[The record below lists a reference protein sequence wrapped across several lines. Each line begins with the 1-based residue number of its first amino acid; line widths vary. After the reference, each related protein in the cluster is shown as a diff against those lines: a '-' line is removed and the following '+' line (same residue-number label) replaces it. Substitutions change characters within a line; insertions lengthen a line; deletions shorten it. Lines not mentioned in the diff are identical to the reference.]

1 MRMTRPRTWLALLL
15 VCSLLSGRAG
25 ADPPADEII
34 VNAMRMGPRLWH
46 VQQGGAQLWILGT
59 VSPLPIGVTWRAGE
73 VERLLGSASVV
84 LAAKPLEISLPRVL
98 WILIAQRDLVMIKGG
113 AKLRDV
119 LPPDLYA
126 RFAVQRAKYAG
137 RSDKWER
144 YRPIIAAA
152 LLEDAALQKNGLSA
166 RLDVSLAVRRLARK
180 HHVRVDEVKIPGAPD
195 LLDALKNVAPEAE
208 SRCVASIV
216 GTVES
221 GLPLLAQRA
230 DAWSS
235 GDLERMQS
243 LPESTEASCGAS
255 LSADAGAAGVL
266 AQIHRRWLAALEAQL
281 HGTATSVAV
290 LDVDLLLGPGGL
302 LEALRAEGFAVD
314 AP

>member
-1 MRMTRPRTWLALLL
+1 MTRPRAWLALLMAF
-15 VCSLLSGRAG
+15 SLMGGRAG

-34 VNAMRMGPRLWH
+34 VSGTRMGPRLWH
-46 VQQGGAQLWILGT
+46 VQRDGAQLWILGT
-59 VSPLPIGVTWRAGE
+59 VSPLPIGATWRAGE
-73 VERLLGSASVV
+73 VERLLDGASVV

-98 WILIAQRDLVMIKGG
+98 WILIAQRGLVMIKGG
-113 AKLRDV
+113 GKLRDA

-126 RFAVQRAKYAG
+126 RFAVQRAKYTG
-137 RSDKWER
+137 RSDQWER
-144 YRPIIAAA
+144 YRPIVAAA
-152 LLEDAALQKNGLSA
+152 LLEDAALRKNGLSA

-180 HHVRVDEVKIPGAPD
+180 HHVPIDEVKIPGAPD
-195 LLDALKNVAPEAE
+195 LLDALRSVGPEAE

-255 LSADAGAAGVL
+255 LSADVRAAGVL
-266 AQIHRRWLAALEAQL
+266 AQIHRRWLEALEARL
-281 HGTATSVAV
+281 RSAATSVAV

-302 LEALRAEGFAVD
+302 LDALRADGYVVE